1 VAEEIRSDEYKF
13 FPDELRWYC
22 FTLSE
27 YMGKNMNQAWKKIED
42 QVREDPVKA
51 VLVAFAS
58 GFFLCLLPLGKLL
71 GVAVRLTFL
80 LVKPA
85 LFVFGIIKI
94 LEYAGV
100 DVGCGTE

>member
-1 VAEEIRSDEYKF
+1 MD
-13 FPDELRWYC
+13 
-22 FTLSE
+22 
-27 YMGKNMNQAWKKIED
+27 KNVSQAWKKIEN
-42 QVREDPVKA
+42 QIREDPVKA

-58 GFFLCLLPLGKLL
+58 GFFLCLLPVGKLL
-71 GVAVRLTFL
+71 GVAVKLAFL

-100 DVGCGTE
+100 DVGCGTGESKP